1 MTKSLDDAHFH
12 AIKSATRDLVMF
24 VGGLDRAKQITG
36 LSRSTLS
43 RWQVGD
49 HADLINLAAV
59 IALETECGIPAVTKV
74 MARFHGRRLSES
86 GDAGQGASPFMDL
99 VSALHASQSETTQR
113 IVDALADM
121 KITPTEA
128 DLIERCLA
136 DDERARTDIRKT
148 LSDIK
153 AGNHVQ
159 IVGAGG

>member
-1 MTKSLDDAHFH
+1 
-12 AIKSATRDLVMF
+12 
-24 VGGLDRAKQITG
+24 
-36 LSRSTLS
+36 
-43 RWQVGD
+43 
-49 HADLINLAAV
+49 AV

-74 MARFHGRRLSES
+74 IAGFHGRRLSD
-86 GDAGQGASPFMDL
+86 GCDAGQGASSFMDL

-136 DDERARTDIRKT
+136 DDERTRADIRKT

-153 AGNHVQ
+153 AGHKVQ
-159 IVGAGG
+159 IVGGRG